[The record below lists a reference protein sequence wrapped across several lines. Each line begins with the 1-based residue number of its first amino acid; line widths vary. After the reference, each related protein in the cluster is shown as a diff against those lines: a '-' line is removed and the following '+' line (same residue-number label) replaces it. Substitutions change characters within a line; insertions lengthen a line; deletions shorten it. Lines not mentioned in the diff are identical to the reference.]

1 MRKWVVLAVVV
12 LAVAAIWPVVVGTQ
26 VEGTVAETHEAQ
38 LGEVYL
44 RHEMLEYERGYLA
57 ASGRSRLILEDADGR
72 FEIPLV
78 HAVRHGL
85 LGARGDSFVDLDTL
99 AAPDDS
105 LLAHLLRSLDLQVH
119 SRSGIGG
126 GVTTR
131 IAFDDL
137 RMDLMS
143 VPEVAEHAAT
153 VGGPLWLDLAAGQ
166 GRFAWSSEQILVSLD
181 LPETRLSDASFSWEA
196 REARYATV
204 FEADADGVFGRL
216 PDYEGGLAAAVIE
229 LREGEATRLHLERPR
244 LDAFQHTNNDRMDSR
259 LRLQVDHARVDDG
272 AGDALTLTALDLQ
285 AGILRWDRPSML
297 QFLAELEA
305 VDARGIEGEQRNAL
319 IGSAMIDALGSMIEH
334 QPAIQLRASLNDE
347 PPRQVALDAELGLH
361 GTQQSLTTRPLETL
375 RLDSDLRLGL
385 EWVAEFDAAYPDID
399 LDAQLHA
406 LAADGWVRRDAEAGY
421 WHGTLAMADGRVRI
435 NDVDRTAMLLALLFA
450 FSGGMF

>member
-12 LAVAAIWPVVVGTQ
+12 LAVAAIWPVVIGTQ

-44 RHEMLEYERGYLA
+44 RHEMLEYERGYLG
-57 ASGRSRLILEDADGR
+57 ASGRSRLILEDPDGR

-78 HAVRHGL
+78 HDVRHGL

-99 AAPDDS
+99 VAPADS
-105 LLAHLLRSLDLQVH
+105 LIGHLLRSLDLQVH

-131 IAFDDL
+131 VTFDDL
-137 RMDLMS
+137 RMDLMT
-143 VPEVAEHAAT
+143 VPEVAEYAGT
-153 VGGPLWLDLAAGQ
+153 DTPVWLDLAAGQ

-181 LPETRLSDASFSWEA
+181 LPALTLSDESFSWEA
-196 REARYATV
+196 RDARYATV

-216 PDYEGGLAAAVIE
+216 PDYEGGLAAALIE
-229 LREGEATRLHLERPR
+229 LREGEATRLRVERPR
-244 LDAFQHTNNDRMDSR
+244 LDAFQQTNNDRMDSR

-272 AGDALTLTALDLQ
+272 AGDALTLMALDLQ
-285 AGILRWDRPSML
+285 AGILRWDRPSL
-297 QFLAELEA
+297 LELLAELESIE
-305 VDARGIEGEQRNAL
+305 ARGIEGEQRNAL
-319 IGSAMIDALGSMIEH
+319 IGSAMIDALGGMIEH
-334 QPAIQLRASLNDE
+334 QPAIQLKASLNGE
-347 PPRQVALDAELGLH
+347 PPRQLALDAELGLH

-435 NDVDRTAMLLALLFA
+435 NDVDRTAMLLAMLFA
-450 FSGGMF
+450 LSGGMF

>member
-12 LAVAAIWPVVVGTQ
+12 LAVAAVWPVVVGKQ
-26 VEGTVAETHEAQ
+26 VEGTVAGTHEAQ
-38 LGEVYL
+38 LGEVQL
-44 RHEMLEYERGYLA
+44 RHEMLEYERDYLG
-57 ASGRSRLILEDADGR
+57 ASGRSRLILEDPDGR
-72 FEIPLV
+72 FEIPLM
-78 HAVRHGL
+78 HDIRHGL

-105 LLAHLLRSLDLQVH
+105 LLGHLLRSLDLQVH

-131 IAFDDL
+131 VAFDDL

-166 GRFAWSSEQILVSLD
+166 GRFAWSAEQILVSLD
-181 LPETRLSDASFSWEA
+181 LPELRLSDDAFTWEA
-196 REARYATV
+196 QDARYATV

-216 PDYEGGLAAAVIE
+216 PDYEGGLAASVVE
-229 LREGEATRLHLERPR
+229 LREGEVSRLRIERPR
-244 LDAFQHTNNDRMDSR
+244 LDAFQQTSNDRMDSR
-259 LRLQVDHARVDDG
+259 LRLQVEQARMDDG
-272 AGDALTLTALDLQ
+272 AGDALTLSALDLQ
-285 AGILRWDRPSML
+285 AGILRWDRPSLL
-297 QFLAELEA
+297 QLLGELESIE
-305 VDARGIEGEQRNAL
+305 ARGIEGEQRNAL
-319 IGSAMIDALGSMIEH
+319 IGAAMIDALGGMIEH
-334 QPAIQLRASLNDE
+334 RPVIELKASLNEE
-347 PPRQVALDAELGLH
+347 PPRQVALDTELGLY
-361 GTQQSLTTRPLETL
+361 GTQQTFATRPLETL
-375 RLDSDLRLGL
+375 RLDSELRLGL

-406 LAADGWVRRDAEAGY
+406 LAADGWLRRDAEAGY
-421 WHGTLAMADGRVRI
+421 WQTQLAMADGRVHI
-435 NDVDRTAMLLALLFA
+435 NDVDRTAMLLAMLFA